1 MPSDF
6 AVTGDLSIGR
16 GLENQVVVVT
26 GASSGIGRATVLLM
40 ERVGARVCATA
51 RDETGLASLASEMQD
66 SSRHLFLTVDLE
78 KSQECESMISR
89 TLKNFGE
96 IFVLAHVAGGLRRKP
111 LYEVTEEDWDYQLN
125 VNLRAGFFL
134 NRAAG
139 RAMIERKIPG
149 RIINFT
155 STAWMMGPLN
165 GSDAYVAAKGGVV
178 SMTRGFA
185 RQFGPQGIR
194 VNAIAPG
201 QINTPMQHIDN
212 TPEIVA
218 ATAAACPL
226 GRIGEPDEVARV
238 TVFLASDNASFIH
251 GATINVSGG
260 TLLY

>member
-6 AVTGDLSIGR
+6 ENGGDLSIGK
-16 GLENQVVVVT
+16 GLENKVVVVT
-26 GASSGIGRATVLLM
+26 GASSGIGRATALLF

-51 RDETGLASLASEMQD
+51 RDEEGLNSLARQMKD
-66 SSRHLFLTVDLE
+66 SSRHLFLTVDLAE
-78 KSQECESMISR
+78 SKECEGIITR
-89 TLKNFGE
+89 TLDYFGGML
-96 IFVLAHVAGGLRRKP
+96 VLAHVAGALRRKP

-139 RAMIERKIPG
+139 KAMIERGTPG

-155 STAWMMGPLN
+155 STSWMMGPLF

-201 QINTPMQHIDN
+201 QINTPMQHVDN
-212 TPEIVA
+212 SPELVA
-218 ATAAACPL
+218 ATAAASPL
-226 GRIGEPDEVARV
+226 GRMGEPEELARV

>member
-6 AVTGDLSIGR
+6 DKGGNLSIGR
-16 GLENQVVVVT
+16 GLENKVVVVT
-26 GASSGIGRATVLLM
+26 GASSGIGRATALLF

-51 RDETGLASLASEMQD
+51 QDEEGLESLAKEMQD
-66 SSRHLFLTVDLE
+66 SSRHLYLTVNLE
-78 KSQECESMISR
+78 KSKDCEGIITR
-89 TLKNFGE
+89 TFDHFGE
-96 IFVLAHVAGGLRRKP
+96 MLVLAHVAGALRRKP

-139 RAMIERKIPG
+139 KAMIEREIPG

-155 STAWMMGPLN
+155 STSWMMGPLY

-178 SMTRGFA
+178 SMSRGFA

-194 VNAIAPG
+194 VNVIAPG
-201 QINTPMQHIDN
+201 QVNTPMQHVDN
-212 TPEIVA
+212 SPEMVA
-218 ATAAACPL
+218 ATAAASPL
-226 GRIGEPDEVARV
+226 GRMGEPEELARV

>member
-6 AVTGDLSIGR
+6 ENGGDLSIGK
-16 GLENQVVVVT
+16 GLENKVVVVT
-26 GASSGIGRATVLLM
+26 GASSGIGRATALLF

-51 RDETGLASLASEMQD
+51 RDEEGLNSLAREMKD
-66 SSRHLFLTVDLE
+66 PSRHLFLTVDLVDS
-78 KSQECESMISR
+78 KECEGIVAR
-89 TLKNFGE
+89 TFDHFGE
-96 IFVLAHVAGGLRRKP
+96 MLVLAHIAGALRRKP

-155 STAWMMGPLN
+155 STSWMMGPLF

-201 QINTPMQHIDN
+201 QVNTPMQHVDN
-212 TPEIVA
+212 SPEMVA
-218 ATAAACPL
+218 DTAAASPL
-226 GRIGEPDEVARV
+226 GRMGEPEELARV
-238 TVFLASDNASFIH
+238 AVFLASDNASFIH

>member
-6 AVTGDLSIGR
+6 ENGGDLSLGK
-16 GLENQVVVVT
+16 GLENKVVVVT
-26 GASSGIGRATVLLM
+26 GASSGIGRATALLF

-51 RDETGLASLASEMQD
+51 QDEEGLELLAEEMQD
-66 SSRHLFLTVDLE
+66 PSRHLFLTVDLANS
-78 KSQECESMISR
+78 KECEGIVTR
-89 TLKNFGE
+89 TLDHFGE
-96 IFVLAHVAGGLRRKP
+96 MLVLAHIAGALRRKP

-139 RAMIERKIPG
+139 RAMIEREIPG

-155 STAWMMGPLN
+155 STSWMMGPLF

-201 QINTPMQHIDN
+201 QVNTPMQHVDN
-212 TPEIVA
+212 SPEMVA
-218 ATAAACPL
+218 ATAAASPL
-226 GRIGEPDEVARV
+226 GRMGEPEELARV

>member
-1 MPSDF
+1 MHSDSIGL
-6 AVTGDLSIGR
+6 GDLSIGQ
-16 GLENQVVVVT
+16 GLENKVVVVT
-26 GASSGIGRATVLLM
+26 GASSGIGRATALLF

-51 RDETGLASLASEMQD
+51 RDEEGLESLASQMQD

-78 KSQECESMISR
+78 KSEDCESIITR
-89 TLKNFGE
+89 TLDHFDE
-96 IFVLAHVAGGLRRKP
+96 MLVLAHIAGALRRKP

-139 RAMIERKIPG
+139 KAMIERKTPG

-155 STAWMMGPLN
+155 STSWMMGPLF

-194 VNAIAPG
+194 VNAVAPG
-201 QINTPMQHIDN
+201 QINTPMQHVDN
-212 TPEIVA
+212 SPEMVA
-218 ATAAACPL
+218 AVAAASPL
-226 GRIGEPDEVARV
+226 GRMGEPDELARV

>member
-6 AVTGDLSIGR
+6 ENGGDLSIGK
-16 GLENQVVVVT
+16 GLENKVVVVT
-26 GASSGIGRATVLLM
+26 GASSGIGRATALLF

-51 RDETGLASLASEMQD
+51 RDEEGLESLAKEMQD

-78 KSQECESMISR
+78 NSKECEGIVTR
-89 TLKNFGE
+89 TLDHFGE
-96 IFVLAHVAGGLRRKP
+96 MLVLAHIAGALRRKP

-139 RAMIERKIPG
+139 KAMIEREIPG

-155 STAWMMGPLN
+155 STSWMMGPLF

-201 QINTPMQHIDN
+201 QVNTPMQHVDN
-212 TPEIVA
+212 SPEMVA
-218 ATAAACPL
+218 ATAAASPL
-226 GRIGEPDEVARV
+226 GRMGEPEELARV
-238 TVFLASDNASFIH
+238 AVFLASDNASFIH